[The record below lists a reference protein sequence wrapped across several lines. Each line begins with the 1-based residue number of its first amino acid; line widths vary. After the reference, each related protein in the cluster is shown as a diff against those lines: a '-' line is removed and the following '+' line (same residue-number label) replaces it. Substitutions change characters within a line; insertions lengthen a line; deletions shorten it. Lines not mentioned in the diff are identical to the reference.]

1 MNTTFREYLL
11 NEASGRH
18 YALYLYKGKKR
29 ISATS
34 KDIENL
40 LSFEGKTVF
49 SDRGRFFGLLNK
61 NIKNRSLMSTFID
74 KYFSLDD
81 GEIDAGD
88 VKSMDGYWMG
98 FDSVKGKVP
107 LYCMKVSE
115 YDNINVVFVEY

>member
-11 NEASGRH
+11 NEDGRH

-98 FDSVKGKVP
+98 CDSVKGKVP

-115 YDNINVVFVEY
+115 YDNINVVFVE

>member
-1 MNTTFREYLL
+1 MHTKFSEYLL

-40 LSFEGKTVF
+40 LSSDGKAIF

-61 NIKNRSLMSTFID
+61 NINDKNAMIAFID
-74 KYFSLDD
+74 SYFSLDD

-88 VKSMDGYWMG
+88 LESMDNWKG
-98 FDSVKGKVP
+98 FDMVKGKVP
-107 LYCMKVSE
+107 LYCIRASE
-115 YDNINVVFVEY
+115 RDNVNVVFVEY